1 MKNKLATEN
10 LEITKREKAH
20 NEIVRNAA
28 VEGMVL
34 LKNNGEIGRAHV

>member
-28 VEGMVL
+28 KITAFFRLTKV
-34 LKNNGEIGRAHV
+34 